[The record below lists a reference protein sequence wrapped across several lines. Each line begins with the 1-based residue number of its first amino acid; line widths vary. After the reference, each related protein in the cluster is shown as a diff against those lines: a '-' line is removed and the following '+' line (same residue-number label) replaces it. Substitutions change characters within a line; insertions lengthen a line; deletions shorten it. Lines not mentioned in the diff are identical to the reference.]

1 MNESNPHPPGKP
13 NTPSN
18 EFQRLMWATRNSLK
32 GYRRVFQDEAA
43 FRAQV
48 AVFVLLVPIAGWW
61 ARSFVEFV
69 LLVGV
74 WVLVLAGELVN
85 SALEAAIDRIGFE
98 HHHLSAKAKDAGSA
112 LTMTLMLLA
121 FFVWLAVGLDRYL

>member
-1 MNESNPHPPGKP
+1 MSDSNPHPPGKP
-13 NTPSN
+13 RTPSN
-18 EFQRLMWATRNSLK
+18 EFQRLVWATKNSLK

-48 AVFVLLVPIAGWW
+48 AVFVLLIPIAGWW
-61 ARSFVEFV
+61 ARSFTEFV

-85 SALEAAIDRIGFE
+85 SAIEAAIDRIGYE
-98 HHHLSAKAKDAGSA
+98 HHNLSAKAKDAGSA
-112 LTMTLMLLA
+112 LTMTLMTLA